1 VKRILVV
8 DDSPTIR
15 KVVCSILQRHG
26 YEASTAADGE
36 LALDALSGGQK
47 VDLILLDFVMP
58 KMNGYQFC
66 RALRMD
72 PVLRH
77 TPVVLMSA
85 KSDRIREQFVEHSGA
100 LDSITKPFD
109 AQALVAVIENALL
122 RVADGRAPE
131 PPSSMLSGEF
141 PPASRAPSTPSDAT
155 RLRVRDAAGFGA
167 HLAALVAPA
176 LAMLPVGA
184 LASQDQI
191 GHAIQQ
197 TLSPEVL
204 ASFGAALRE
213 LDFDVGAPGAVV
225 LAGDVARLPIGAILQ
240 LLQMENQTG
249 VLVVTHG
256 KSEITTTMRKGLIE
270 LVQSHGAGDEFRLG
284 RFFVEATLV
293 TPREIEEL
301 VTARG
306 DGAQPLGDLLVKSAK
321 VTDAQL
327 RAALLRQS
335 SELIYEILRWKEG
348 RFVFKND
355 PPPTLAASAGL
366 GLPVASVVMEGVRRV
381 DEWRVMEAKV
391 GTFEEVLVRDA
402 VAIEAMGDQSI
413 PRGERTVLEA
423 INGERTIREIIH
435 LTHMSSFDACK
446 ILYQFL
452 EARLVR
458 KRAA

>member
-15 KVVCSILQRHG
+15 KIVSSILERHG

-36 LALDALSGGQK
+36 IALDALVGGQK

-66 RALRMD
+66 RALRGD
-72 PVLRH
+72 PALRH

-100 LDSITKPFD
+100 LDAITKPFD

-122 RVADGRAPE
+122 RVASGRAPE
-131 PPSSMLSGEF
+131 PPSSMISGEF
-141 PPASRAPSTPSDAT
+141 PPVSRSVSIPPDDT
-155 RLRVRDAAGFGA
+155 LHRVRDAAGFGA
-167 HLAALVAPA
+167 RLAALVAPA
-176 LAMLPVGA
+176 LARLPAGA
-184 LASQDQI
+184 LASEAQI

-197 TLSPEVL
+197 RLSPDVL
-204 ASFGAALRE
+204 ASFGAALRD
-213 LDFDVGAPGAVV
+213 LDFGGAAGAVV
-225 LAGDVARLPIGAILQ
+225 LSGDVTRLPIGAILQ

-256 KSEITTTMRKGLIE
+256 KSEITTTMRNGLID
-270 LVQSHGAGDEFRLG
+270 LVQSRGAGDEFRLG
-284 RFFVEATLV
+284 RFFVEAGLV

-301 VTARG
+301 VASRG

-321 VTDAQL
+321 VSDAQL

-335 SELIYEILRWKEG
+335 SELVYEILRWQSG
-348 RFVFKND
+348 HFVFKNE
-355 PPPTLAASAGL
+355 PPPTLASSAGL

-391 GTFEEVLVRDA
+391 GTFDEVLVQDA
-402 VAIEAMGDQSI
+402 MALEKLGDQAI

-423 INGERTIREIIH
+423 INGERTIREIIL